1 MKRPLHNDST
11 DARANHIARVLNAL
25 HGDRTPGFHFA
36 GHFLRVSCEQLDPEA
51 TLMSMDVGP
60 HGLTREGALDS
71 VSLCIFAD
79 LALAIAV
86 RAAVPNPCRLAT
98 VDLQLQFTG
107 LPVGER
113 VSARARFRALHAAA
127 PHLALS
133 EVDIVSGDTL
143 IATGQASFMV
153 LPLPE
158 GRTVAALRAW
168 QPSFAEPLLQPAE
181 LTEDERAIYSAALRA
196 SAPDKAVFA
205 DAFWGIRVR
214 PGASGATSRLAV
226 TPQVANRVGHVQGG
240 ILLGQ
245 AMQTA
250 LATVPPGWAVSSIS
264 ANYLAPGMGSAVL
277 GKATPLHTG
286 RSTAASRIR
295 LRRSD
300 RTPVVEAQATMVA
313 PKR

>member
-1 MKRPLHNDST
+1 MNRPFKT
-11 DARANHIARVLNAL
+11 TARPQPPTTARVLNAL
-25 HGDRTPGFHFA
+25 HWDRTPGFHFA
-36 GHFLRVSCEQLDPEA
+36 GHFLRMSCDQLDPEA

-60 HGLTREGALDS
+60 HCLTREGAIDG
-71 VSLCIFAD
+71 VSLSIFAD
-79 LALAIAV
+79 VSLAIAV
-86 RAAVPNPCRLAT
+86 RAAVRTPCRLAT
-98 VDLQLQFTG
+98 VDLQLQLTTQPAG
-107 LPVGER
+107 DVL
-113 VSARARFRALHAAA
+113 SARARFRGFHAAA
-127 PHLALS
+127 PHLAMS
-133 EVDIVSGDTL
+133 EIDVVSGDTL
-143 IATGQASFMV
+143 IATGQATFIV
-153 LPLPE
+153 LPLPD
-158 GRTVAALRAW
+158 GRTASPLRAW
-168 QPSFAEPLLQPAE
+168 HPALAEPALQRNE
-181 LTEDERAIYSAALRA
+181 LSADESAVYRAALRA
-196 SAPDKAVFA
+196 SATDKSVFA

-250 LATVPPGWAVSSIS
+250 LATVLPGWAVSSIS
-264 ANYLAPGMGSAVL
+264 ANYLAPGMGSTVL

-286 RSTAASRIR
+286 RSTAASRIQ